1 MSSRPK
7 KTKFVSDDEDDSALP
22 SYITGAYSD
31 SDDAN
36 SDEEESSSSGS
47 SESVESG
54 STSTSGSESGSEGES
69 DDEFPSS
76 SKFVT
81 PNYVT
86 PAPSRS
92 TPYAL
97 PTSTLP
103 TSSLPTRTL
112 PTSGSAFPQVRAPLP
127 TSTFAMPAPLPPLQ
141 PITSLPQ
148 SAQQSTLPQSTLPQ
162 STLPQSTL
170 PQSAFPQPTLPQS
183 AFPQSTVTQLPS
195 IKKGPTPEEIATLVA
210 KMPGITLV
218 GTPSEKID
226 NASIDVIMHKAEGES
241 DVDYIARKALV
252 DKLSTIPDLPLNL
265 ITAYQLG
272 SMLFQK
278 AKLGITYAPEL
289 EETLSYIVGLL
300 KR

>member
-162 STLPQSTL
+162 
-170 PQSAFPQPTLPQS
+170 PTLPQS